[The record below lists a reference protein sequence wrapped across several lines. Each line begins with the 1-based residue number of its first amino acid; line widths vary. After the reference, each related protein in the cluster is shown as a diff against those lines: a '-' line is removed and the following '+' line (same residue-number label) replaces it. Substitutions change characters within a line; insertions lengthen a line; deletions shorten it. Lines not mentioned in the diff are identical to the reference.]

1 MPMYNLIEYSN
12 NYFETSESLWQVKR
26 VEIATNSNVC
36 NVNSFS
42 LNTNQVLL
50 VI

>member
-1 MPMYNLIEYSN
+1 MPLYNLIEYSD
-12 NYFETSESLWQVKR
+12 NYSDTSESLWQFERDK
-26 VEIATNSNVC
+26 IATNAMYAMQTV
-36 NVNSFS
+36 VR